1 MPLFDL
7 PLDQLRQYAPAVPE
21 PADFD
26 AFWRA
31 TLREA
36 AARPVLVDVRP
47 EPTDLRLV
55 DSWDVTF
62 AGFAGDPVRAWY
74 TRPSGVDEPLPVVVE
89 YVGYGRGRG
98 LPHERLT
105 WPVAGYA
112 HLLMDARG
120 QSGQYGVGDT
130 ADPHGAAPG
139 GPWPVTRGILAPEG
153 YYYRRLI
160 TDAVRAVQAARALP
174 GVDPQRVVA
183 AGNSQG
189 GGLALAVAGLVPDL
203 AALMS
208 TAPFLCHVQRAIE
221 ITDAAPYGE
230 IVNYL
235 AVNRDAESAVR
246 RTLSYVDGVCFA
258 RRACAPAHFAVGLRD
273 TVCPPST
280 GFAAYN
286 QYGAANGSAEPVAR
300 TMHVYPFNGHEHGDA
315 THVRRQLRWLAGVLA
330 EPAPAVPLADG
341 AALVG

>member
-7 PLDQLRQYAPAVPE
+7 PLDQLRDYAPTVVE

-26 AFWRA
+26 AFWQA
-31 TLREA
+31 TLEQPA
-36 AARPVLVDVRP
+36 DLPVLVEVRP
-47 EPTDLRLV
+47 EPTDLHLV
-55 DSWDVTF
+55 DTWDVTF

-74 TRPSGVDEPLPVVVE
+74 TRPAGNDDDLPAVVE

-120 QSGQYGVGDT
+120 QSGQYGAGDT

-139 GPWPVTRGILAPEG
+139 GPAPVTRGILSPEG
-153 YYYRRLI
+153 YHYRRLI
-160 TDAVRAVQAARALP
+160 TDAVRAVQAVRVLP
-174 GVDPQRVVA
+174 GVDPSRVVV

-203 AALMS
+203 TAVLT
-208 TAPFLCHVQRAIE
+208 TAPFLCHPQRAIE
-221 ITDAAPYGE
+221 ITEVGVYGE

-235 AVNRDAESAVR
+235 AVNRTAEAAVR
-246 RTLSYVDGVCFA
+246 RTLSYVDGVNFA
-258 RRACAPAHFAVGLRD
+258 RRATAPVHFGIGLRD
-273 TVCPPST
+273 MVCPPST
-280 GFAAYN
+280 GFAAHN
-286 QYGAANGSAEPVAR
+286 HYGTACGGPVPVR
-300 TMHVYPFNGHEHGDA
+300 ELHVYPFNGHEHGEA
-315 THVRRQLRWLAGVLA
+315 VHVRRQLRWLATLLDTSPPKLPV
-330 EPAPAVPLADG
+330 PSIAVR
-341 AALVG
+341 